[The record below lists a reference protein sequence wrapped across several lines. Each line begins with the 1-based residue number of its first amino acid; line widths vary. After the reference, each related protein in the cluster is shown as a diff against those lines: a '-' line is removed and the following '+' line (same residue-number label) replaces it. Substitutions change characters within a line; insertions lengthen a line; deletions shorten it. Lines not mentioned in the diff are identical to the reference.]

1 MREASSD
8 AIDLIVNFEGL
19 SLEPYKDSAGL
30 WTIGYGHM
38 TEERH
43 EPITQAQA
51 EAYLVEDVK
60 IASKAVD
67 RYVNVPL
74 DQWEFDAL
82 TCFVFNIGQGNFRNS
97 TLLKL
102 LNEGKYAAVPNQL
115 RLWVYAGGKKLR
127 GLVRRREAEAYL
139 FYFGDEGHTNY
150 G

>member
-1 MREASSD
+1 MKEASSD
-8 AIDLIVNFEGL
+8 AIDLIINFEGL

-38 TEERH
+38 TKERH
-43 EPITQAQA
+43 EPITPAQA

-60 IASKAVD
+60 KASIAVNK
-67 RYVNVPL
+67 YVRVPL

-82 TCFVFNIGQGNFRNS
+82 TCFVFNIGQGNFRDS

-102 LNEGKYAAVPNQL
+102 LNEGQYIEVPNQL
-115 RLWVYAGGKKLR
+115 RRWVYAGGKKLR
-127 GLVRRREAEAYL
+127 GLVRRREAEAHL
-139 FYFGDEGHTNY
+139 FYFGEEWHVNY